1 MLFVCVF
8 ICFSDGPHDIK
19 IQGPTQIK
27 LEEELL
33 LKCSSDSD
41 PPANYQWMFN
51 GTVIENRSVLF
62 KVVHDFSDSGN
73 YTCQAW
79 NFVTGRTR
87 SAARILSVV
96 GVGGGTGKL
105 EDALKI
111 TQNAI

>member
-33 LKCSSDSD
+33 LRCSSDSE
-41 PPANYQWMFN
+41 PIASYRWIFN
-51 GTVIENRSVLF
+51 GTVVENQSVLL
-62 KVVHDFSDSGN
+62 KVVRDFSDSGN

-79 NFVTGRTR
+79 NFVTGRRR

-96 GVGGGTGKL
+96 GAGGDTGK
-105 EDALKI
+105 
-111 TQNAI
+111 